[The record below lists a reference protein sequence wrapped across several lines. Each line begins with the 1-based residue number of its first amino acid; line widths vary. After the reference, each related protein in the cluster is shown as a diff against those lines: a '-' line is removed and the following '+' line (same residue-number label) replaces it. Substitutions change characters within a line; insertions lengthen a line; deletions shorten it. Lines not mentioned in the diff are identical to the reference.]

1 MSIVLRDGRSPE
13 ISTIELRDGR
23 SSQISIR
30 DVLYILFRQKWK
42 MIIFFL
48 VVFPTVAV
56 LTFLSPNIYRSEAT
70 LLVRLGRES
79 ATLDPTMT
87 GAGPVIPVEHSRQA
101 DTANVLQTI
110 KSRELV
116 EKVVDTIGL
125 GVFLK
130 AKPKGFKEVI
140 LSGESPSKVGHPY
153 TNREEIIHDVMRN
166 LTAKMV
172 QGSNIIYLSYEGP
185 NPKLNQNVLTKLIDF
200 CLEKHIA
207 VHRSAGSYKFFSK
220 QTGQLRDGLQKM
232 EENLRKVKNRTGI
245 VSPEDQRRALL
256 TRINDLQKE
265 VEVTDSALAAS
276 KAKILTLEKTL
287 SDLPKEIVTERTDVN
302 HGVDLMRPKL
312 YELKLREQD
321 LLSRYNEQSVPV
333 LEIRRQIAEA
343 EALLAKEE
351 ASRIQI
357 RKGPNEAYKQVETAL
372 IAEKGILSSLDAK
385 SVTLK
390 EQLSNVKSELEIL
403 NENELEIL
411 ALQREINVQEA
422 NYRKY
427 SENLEQS
434 RIEEAL
440 DREKISN
447 ISIVQKPTYQLGPVR
462 PRKALN
468 LALALFVG
476 IIGGIGLAFFSEHL
490 DHTIRRPEDV
500 KERLRLPVLAA
511 IPHSGEKMEILKRE
525 TKIES

>member
-1 MSIVLRDGRSPE
+1 MSIALRDGRSSE
-13 ISTIELRDGR
+13 ISNIVLRDGR

-30 DVLYILFRQKWK
+30 DVLYIIFRQKWK

-48 VVFPTVAV
+48 AVFSTVAAV
-56 LTFLSPNIYRSEAT
+56 TFLSPNIYRSEAR
-70 LLVRLGRES
+70 LLVRLGRDS

-87 GAGPVIPVEHSRQA
+87 GTGPVIPVEHSREA
-101 DTANVLQTI
+101 DTSNVLQTI

-125 GVFLK
+125 VVFLK
-130 AKPKGFKEVI
+130 AEPKGFKEVI
-140 LSGESPSKVGHPY
+140 LSGETSGKVRHSS
-153 TNREEIIHDVMRN
+153 TDREKIVHDVMEH
-166 LTAKMV
+166 LKAEKV
-172 QGSNIIYLSYEGP
+172 QGTNIIHLSYEGP
-185 NPKLNQNVLTKLIDF
+185 KPELNQDVLTKLINFFLD
-200 CLEKHIA
+200 KHIA
-207 VHRSAGSYKFFSK
+207 VHRSAGSYKFFNK
-220 QTGQLRDGLQKM
+220 QTEQLRDGLQNM
-232 EENLRKVKNRTGI
+232 EEKLRKAKNRTGI
-245 VSPEDQRRALL
+245 VSPEDQRHALL

-265 VEVTDSALAAS
+265 VEVADSALAAS

-302 HGVDLMRPKL
+302 HGVDLMRPRL
-312 YELKLREQD
+312 YDLKLREQD
-321 LLSRYNEQSVPV
+321 LLSRYTEQSVPV

-343 EALLAKEE
+343 EALLAKAE

-372 IAEKGILSSLDAK
+372 ISEKGILSSLDAK

-390 EQLSNVKSELEIL
+390 EQLANAKSELKIL

-427 SENLEQS
+427 SQNLEQS

-440 DREKISN
+440 DIEKISN
-447 ISIVQKPTYQLGPVR
+447 ISIVQKPTYELTPVR

-468 LALALFVG
+468 LALALFLG
-476 IIGGIGLAFFSEHL
+476 IIGGIGLAFVSEHL

-500 KERLRLPVLAA
+500 KERLQLPVLAA
-511 IPHSGEKMEILKRE
+511 IPHSSERMEILKRE
-525 TKIES
+525 TKMES